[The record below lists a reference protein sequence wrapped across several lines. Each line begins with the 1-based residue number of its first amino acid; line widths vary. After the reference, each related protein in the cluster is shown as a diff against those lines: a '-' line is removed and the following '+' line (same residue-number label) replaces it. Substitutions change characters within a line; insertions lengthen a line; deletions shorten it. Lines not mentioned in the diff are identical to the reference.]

1 MVYHTFF
8 LCLLFFATVLD
19 AFDHEYRNYEQV
31 LERFVDHG
39 RVEYASLKKDRNDLD
54 DFVKEFSAVT
64 KEEYTAW
71 SRDQQQAFWIN
82 AYNAW
87 TLRIVIDHYPIGGG
101 RIVGMLF
108 PKNSIQRIPGVWDDI
123 KIKAAGRQVSL
134 NDIEHKILRPVFK
147 EPRIHFS
154 IVCASIG
161 CPLLR
166 SQPFRA
172 SLLKTQLE
180 EAARDFIEDPA
191 KVKWDAAEK
200 VLRLSRV
207 FDWFSEDFD
216 FAADS
221 SWRKHYS
228 KKQAGS
234 VAFVGRYVSADV
246 AAELKAGKVKIN
258 YLDFDW
264 TLNSK

>member
-1 MVYHTFF
+1 
-8 LCLLFFATVLD
+8 
-19 AFDHEYRNYEQV
+19 
-31 LERFVDHG
+31 
-39 RVEYASLKKDRNDLD
+39 
-54 DFVKEFSAVT
+54 
-64 KEEYTAW
+64 
-71 SRDQQQAFWIN
+71 
-82 AYNAW
+82 
-87 TLRIVIDHYPIGGG
+87 
-101 RIVGMLF
+101 MLF
-108 PKNSIQRIPGVWDDI
+108 PKNSIQRIPGVWDGI
-123 KIKAAGRQVSL
+123 KTKTAGREVSL
-134 NDIEHKILRPVFK
+134 NDIEHRILRPLFK

-172 SLLKTQLE
+172 DSLKSQLE
-180 EAARDFIEDPA
+180 EATRDFIQDPA
-191 KVKWDAAEK
+191 KVKWDGAGK

-228 KKQAGS
+228 KKQAGA
-234 VAFVGRYVSADV
+234 VAFVSRYLPANV